1 MRQKQV
7 LNENIANRLLLKDT
21 AVIRV
26 RTGKHVAACGQRK
39 HIGLDDNFVIR
50 HFSEASYQM
59 KLVFHAHTPQWLIN
73 RLQRDVLFKATD
85 SISPINPVC
94 SD

>member
-7 LNENIANRLLLKDT
+7 LNENIANRLPLKDT
-21 AVIRV
+21 AVISV

-39 HIGLDDNFVIR
+39 HTGPHDNFVIR
-50 HFSEASYQM
+50 HFFEASYKM

-73 RLQRDVLFKATD
+73 RLQRDVLLKAID
-85 SISPINPVC
+85 SISPINPLC